1 MFSIQQQQIL
11 SLALILATLFHLIV
25 FHLILVQVFHIIKE
39 QEHSRNNDSLHLK
52 CDSLHLKCPEMTTN
66 NRKETTVE
74 GLIKIKI
81 SMSINLNN
89 LINSSMLQERQDSKK
104 TGQILPKFRTHSLS
118 SSQL

>member
-39 QEHSRNNDSLHLK
+39 QEHSSNN
-52 CDSLHLKCPEMTTN
+52 DSLHLKCPEMTTN

-89 LINSSMLQERQDSKK
+89 LINSSMIQERQDSKK